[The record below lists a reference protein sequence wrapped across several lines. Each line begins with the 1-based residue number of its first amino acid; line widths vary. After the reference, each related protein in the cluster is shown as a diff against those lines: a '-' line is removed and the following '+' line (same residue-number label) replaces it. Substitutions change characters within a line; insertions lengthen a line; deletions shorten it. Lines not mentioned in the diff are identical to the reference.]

1 MDRIADFMSSP
12 PLSVD
17 VNSTTEVGAQLMCE
31 KKVTSLL
38 IKEGEDYVGIVTSTD
53 LVQKLVAKGLNPK
66 ETKMSS
72 VMSKPVISMG
82 HHLPRSDANELM
94 LRKKIKH
101 LAVTKEGNV
110 VGILTTKDMIT
121 GGGDES
127 VY

>member
-17 VNSTTEVGAQLMCE
+17 VQTTAEDGAQYMCE
-31 KKVTSLL
+31 KKISSLL

-66 ETKMSS
+66 DTRMSS
-72 VMSKPVISMG
+72 IMSKPVISMG

-110 VGILTTKDMIT
+110 VGILTTKDMLS

>member
-82 HHLPRSDANELM
+82 YHLPRSDANELM

-110 VGILTTKDMIT
+110 VGILTTKDMIA
-121 GGGDES
+121 GGGGKS
-127 VY
+127 FY